1 MNDPAYLNYNQVTQE
16 EMETILMLTR
26 KMDGG
31 GAGSLTTT
39 HPPAMENESLSAADV
54 QAPDNHHQHSE
65 GVHSVNKRKRAKP
78 QRALSSSGLP
88 LASGGATS
96 QYRREQFFFDDRAS
110 SEQEHATHNMM
121 SIQSMLNTSSGI
133 PNTDGT
139 TAGGAGGDYGDKSW
153 RRSSEK
159 RRNNEDN
166 YSGGFFGDA
175 HQSWQDTLEKAMR
188 SKQEK
193 EMLDELAA
201 ILEMPTKNFPHN
213 TARLCYAKLEALKLL
228 RETCNRGLISE
239 ELYAEK
245 QQEFLD
251 SMQF

>member
-31 GAGSLTTT
+31 GSSM
-39 HPPAMENESLSAADV
+39 HPTAAENEQASAETDAQDTR
-54 QAPDNHHQHSE
+54 HHSE
-65 GVHSVNKRKRAKP
+65 GVHSVNKRKKAKP

-88 LASGGATS
+88 LAQGGATS
-96 QYRREQFFFDDRAS
+96 QYRREPFFFDERGSS

-139 TAGGAGGDYGDKSW
+139 TGGVAGGDYGDKSW
-153 RRSSEK
+153 HRSSDSYKRRS
-159 RRNNEDN
+159 NEVKDN
-166 YSGGFFGDA
+166 YSGDFPGDA
-175 HQSWQDTLEKAMR
+175 HQSWQEKLEKAMR

-228 RETCNRGLISE
+228 RQTCDRGLISE